1 MQKPTKRNM
10 FVIHHSLRSFLVAS
24 VLSSII
30 DLINTTI
37 DGIVVS
43 QSVSADA
50 ISVVVLV
57 EPIQTFVQLLGIMLF
72 AGASL
77 FVASAYGNQQFR
89 LVNRLVT
96 MSMSAVFIL
105 NGLLAVVCCLF
116 SEQMARFLTDEERL
130 LPLVI
135 DYLPFTLAACVVWLL
150 CDSFGRFV
158 EISGRP
164 KLVTNYVV
172 LNTALNFALDLLLV
186 VTLEMGMRGAAIASL
201 VAPVMAMIVFI
212 PYLSKS
218 PRPFAF
224 DIAGDYASLM
234 NKCFRRGIPTAI
246 AALIMVVIYMALNFI
261 VLRTQG
267 ADGMY
272 TLSICLQTL
281 TFALILS
288 FAASS
293 AVKYIGGI
301 MYGEKDWEG
310 LNLTMMSIVK
320 IVQTAC
326 IVIMALLFFFPDVMA
341 IIYGADEHLRQV
353 SEQPVRLFSQSM
365 VPISMLML
373 ISSIYMMTGRT
384 RLSSLIEFGPL
395 LIMLPIVGIIA
406 NVMPDYLWY
415 SIPLGLW
422 ILLLITI
429 GGIFLLSHKRE
440 NLHWL
445 FLTPTNVQQG
455 TYTIS
460 IPFDES
466 DVQGKMSLLQDYILS
481 QNTDKSILPNVQHC
495 VEEQIYHELDMGKAT
510 GRTGSFD
517 ISVQHQPERL
527 TIIIKDV
534 GKAYN
539 PQITYQTKSNEDI
552 DESMLY
558 MNLTH
563 HYCKDINYQ
572 YNNGQNCLYL
582 NFPLPLHQQ

>member
-1 MQKPTKRNM
+1 MGKDTKRNM
-10 FVIHHSLRSFLVAS
+10 FVIHHSLRTFLVAS
-24 VLSSII
+24 ALSSVV
-30 DLINTTI
+30 DLLNTTL

-57 EPIQTFVQLLGIMLF
+57 EPLVTVVQLLGSMLF
-72 AGASL
+72 AGAAL
-77 FVASAYGNQQFR
+77 FMASAYGNQQYR

-105 NGLLAVVCCLF
+105 NGLLAVFCCLF
-116 SEQMARFLTDEERL
+116 SEQIARLLTDEERL
-130 LPLVI
+130 LPMLT
-135 DYLPFTLAACVVWLL
+135 DYLPFTLAACIVWLL
-150 CDSFGRFV
+150 CDSFGRYV

-164 KLVTNYVV
+164 KLVINYVV
-172 LNTALNFALDLLLV
+172 LNTALNFGLDLLFV
-186 VTLEMGMRGAAIASL
+186 VALEMGMRGAAIASL
-201 VAPVMAMIVFI
+201 VAPLLAMVVFI
-212 PYLSKS
+212 PYVSKS
-218 PRPFAF
+218 PRPFAVDF
-224 DIAGDYASLM
+224 SGDYVQLM
-234 NKCFRRGIPTAI
+234 AKCFRRGIPKAV
-246 AALIMVVIYMALNFI
+246 AVLIMAVIYMALNFI

-272 TLSICLQTL
+272 ILSICLQTL

-288 FAASS
+288 FAANR

-310 LNLTMMSIVK
+310 LNRTLMSIVK

-326 IVIMALLFFFPDVMA
+326 IVIMVLLFLFPDAMA
-341 IIYGADEHLRQV
+341 IIYGADERLRQL
-353 SEQPVRLFSQSM
+353 SEEPVRLFAQSM

-373 ISSIYMMTGRT
+373 ISNIYMMSNRS

-395 LIMLPIVGIIA
+395 LIMLPIVGFVA

-422 ILLLITI
+422 ILFLITI
-429 GGIFLLSHKRE
+429 GGIYLISRKGN

-445 FLTPTNVQQG
+445 FLTPTNVEQG

-460 IPFDES
+460 IPFDET
-466 DVQGKMSLLQDYILS
+466 DIKGKMLLLQEYILS
-481 QNTDKSILPNVQHC
+481 QNIEKSLLTNVQHC
-495 VEEQIYHELDMGKAT
+495 IEEQVYHELDMGKAT
-510 GRTGSFD
+510 GRTGAFD
-517 ISVQHQPERL
+517 ISVQYQPQRL

-539 PQITYQTKSNEDI
+539 PQIVYQEKSNEDI
-552 DESMLY
+552 DENMLY
-558 MNLTH
+558 MNITQH
-563 HYCKDINYQ
+563 FCKDINYQ
-572 YNNGQNCLYL
+572 YQNGQNCLYL
-582 NFPLPLHQQ
+582 NFPIDRK